1 MNPTIINH
9 ERFGEIRAVKI
20 KNEPWFVAKDVC
32 DSLGYSKDVSSVLSK
47 LDEDEKGTENFRTLG
62 GSQSLAVVNES
73 GLYNLIFR
81 SNKPE
86 AKHFRKWV
94 TAEVLP
100 AIRKYGTYTSDA
112 KVTERLE
119 AKYQK
124 KVQAVLC
131 QQIRSKLAESDIKML
146 AKTCGVA
153 DWHVRDVLSGYK
165 QDVYLLNLAYA
176 RATGNKLLQQAFYT
190 ADGALTLTRAL
201 LG

>member
-9 ERFGEIRAVKI
+9 ERFGEIRAVNI

-32 DSLGYSKDVSSVLSK
+32 EALGYSGQEPALRK
-47 LDEDEKGTENFRTLG
+47 LDEDEKGSQIFRTLG

-94 TAEVLP
+94 TSEVLP
-100 AIRKYGTYTSDA
+100 AIRKYGTYTRDV

-131 QQIRSKLAESDIKML
+131 QEIRSKLAESDIKML